1 MIPYS
6 TLKRSDLYILR
17 EKNNIIAASTK
28 ICIIK
33 YTPKGLE
40 GSDASNTVDRV
51 AVQFVKFAKD
61 LGPTCKN

>member
-1 MIPYS
+1 M
-6 TLKRSDLYILR
+6 
-17 EKNNIIAASTK
+17 KNNIIAASAK

-61 LGPTCKN
+61 LGPACKDYTREPLTHC